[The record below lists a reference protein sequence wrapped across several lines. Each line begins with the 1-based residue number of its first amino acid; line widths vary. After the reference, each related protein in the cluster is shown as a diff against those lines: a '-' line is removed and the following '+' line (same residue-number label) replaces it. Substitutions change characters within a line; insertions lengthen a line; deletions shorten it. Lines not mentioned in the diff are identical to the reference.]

1 MAFTKLVALH
11 DRIEI
16 DNQDV
21 SNAFREFGFSSE
33 DSEIDVSG
41 FSVSG
46 VDETLQGTRAQGFS
60 GTAFF
65 TPEYEAIVAPIHFN
79 REIVRVLWQ
88 PNGLIDG
95 SATVY
100 WGNCTINQFSP
111 TNTRGDV
118 STSPFTAKTAD
129 ETGIQS
135 GAGT

>member
-1 MAFTKLVALH
+1 MAFTKRIALH

-16 DNQDV
+16 DNTDV

-46 VDETLQGTRAQGFS
+46 VDEVLQGTRAQGFS

-65 TPEYEAIVAPIHFN
+65 TSEYEAIVAPIHFN
-79 REIVRVLWQ
+79 REVVRVYWQ
-88 PNGLIDG
+88 PNGLIEPA
-95 SATVY
+95 ATAY
-100 WGNCTINQFSP
+100 WANCTISQFSP
-111 TNTRGDV
+111 ANTRGDV

-135 GAGT
+135 APGT